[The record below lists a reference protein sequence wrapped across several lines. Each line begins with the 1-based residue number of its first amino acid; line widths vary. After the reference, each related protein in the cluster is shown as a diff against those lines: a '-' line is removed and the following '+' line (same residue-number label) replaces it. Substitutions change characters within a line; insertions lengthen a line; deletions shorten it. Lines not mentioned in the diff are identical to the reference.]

1 MTALYTNRLY
11 YEEQPE
17 LTARIEL
24 ATSTLLVLRYATKL
38 GEPHE
43 RNVRSGG
50 IEPPP
55 TAWKA
60 AMIPFHHERVAK
72 KSEAIARQPLR
83 NMNPALYRLS

>member
-11 YEEQPE
+11 YEEKKQPE

-38 GEPHE
+38 GELH
-43 RNVRSGG
+43 VRSGG

-60 AMIPFHHERVAK
+60 AMIPFHHERAK
-72 KSEAIARQPLR
+72 KEKRLPR
-83 NMNPALYRLS
+83 NRSGI

>member
-1 MTALYTNRLY
+1 MLPTTPYRINFK
-11 YEEQPE
+11 QKE

-38 GEPHE
+38 GEPQMYV
-43 RNVRSGG
+43 VRSGG

-60 AMIPFHHERVAK
+60 AMIPFHHERAQK
-72 KSEAIARQPLR
+72 KKLKAISDR
-83 NMNPALYRLS
+83 SGI